1 MTPESLTGVV
11 HRLRVAVDPAAPQRA
26 DADLVRAVA
35 RHRDPVAFADIVRR
49 HGPMVLGTCR
59 RVLRDHADADDAFQA
74 TFLVF
79 LRRAASLRH
88 PERLAGWLFQV
99 AYRTSQKVR
108 AVRLARRGREVELF
122 DLPAGEPPAE
132 FVWRELRP
140 IFDAELARLPDKLR
154 LPAVLCLLE
163 GRSKRDAARTLG
175 WPEGTIAGR
184 LQQAR
189 ELLRRRFAARGLTL
203 STGALAVALFEGA
216 GAVAVPPA
224 LFASTIHGLAA
235 GSASAGAAALADGVV
250 HAMFVTKVKAI
261 TAAVLLTGIVGTGT
275 GVVLTPG
282 PGPGVALADGPVKEK
297 GPAPRDT
304 TEPPLSNDPKLLRN
318 QIEALRTQL
327 EGARS
332 HSDKAAAEADQAK
345 ARLWRVLDQRLTVL
359 RTRVKGAPDP
369 AAEFAALKAEIAA
382 AESELRALTEL
393 PDDAPSKELDRL
405 RKERVELQREL
416 AKQREG
422 AALADLQAKDFR
434 QKNLN
439 LLHQIEM
446 LTIRVRELEQPGRR
460 GEGDAKPAPP
470 GVRGKVIALNQ
481 GSTLAQINIGSDAG
495 LAPGHVLTVF
505 AGSEYKGELTI
516 AAVDPKTAVGKFAPV
531 RRGVEIK
538 KDDSVV
544 TTIASADPDRAA
556 QRARLEAD
564 IAQLRD
570 RKAYTERMVQK
581 GFMTQAQL
589 AADAARLA
597 EAEALLAKFDA
608 APPKGPEPG
617 PTADELAAKL
627 REIDR
632 EKQAREVEALRER
645 LEQMEELLRKGL
657 VTQIDVD
664 AAKVQL
670 FQAEVELRK
679 LAPPP
684 AADARR
690 TELEDRLRKLT
701 AILKQTEVGRDR
713 TLVPEIEFVQA
724 QLRVLQV
731 RFELLGLDAQS
742 DPKVAAQ
749 QKEVQDQIV
758 DLLDR
763 TVALAEQ
770 GYRRGV
776 IPVVELKR
784 TRADAAV
791 TKAELQEAVGR
802 FDRAV
807 GHREAAVKE
816 LDAILQTTQ
825 AGNQQGMISAASLRE
840 ALLAVAEA
848 KANAHRTAL
857 RKELAEIVTL
867 REEDVRALKKR
878 ANTGAA
884 AREEVRRAEQSL
896 AEARARLAEGR

>member
-1 MTPESLTGVV
+1 MTPESLSGVV
-11 HRLRVAVDPAAPQRA
+11 HRLRVAVDPATPQRS
-26 DADLVRAVA
+26 DADLVRTVA
-35 RHRDPVAFADIVRR
+35 RHRDPAAFADIVRR

-59 RVLRDHADADDAFQA
+59 RVLRDHTDADDAFQA

-79 LRRAASLRH
+79 LRRAAALRQ

-132 FVWRELRP
+132 FIWRELRP

-189 ELLRRRFAARGLTL
+189 EVLRRRFAARGLTL

-216 GAVAVPPA
+216 GAVAIPPA
-224 LFASTIHGLAA
+224 LFASTIHGFAA

-250 HAMFVTKVKAI
+250 HAMFVTKVKAL
-261 TAAVLLTGIVGTGT
+261 TAAVLLTGLVGTGT

-304 TEPPLSNDPKLLRN
+304 TEPPLSNDAKLLRN

-332 HSDKAAAEADQAK
+332 HSDRAAAEADQAK
-345 ARLWRVLDQRLTVL
+345 ARLWRGLDQRLTLL
-359 RTRVKGAPDP
+359 RARVKDAPDP
-369 AAEFAALKAEIAA
+369 AAELSALKAEIAA

-393 PDDAPSKELDRL
+393 PDDDAPPKELERL

-416 AKQREG
+416 DKQREG
-422 AALADLQAKDFR
+422 AVLADLQAKNLL
-434 QKNLN
+434 QKNMN
-439 LLHQIEM
+439 LLQQIEM
-446 LTIRVRELEQPGRR
+446 LTLRTRDLEQPGRR
-460 GEGDAKPAPP
+460 GDGDVKPAPP
-470 GVRGKVIALNQ
+470 GVRGKVIEVNPA
-481 GSTLAQINIGSDAG
+481 GLAQINIGSDSG
-495 LAPGHVLTVF
+495 LSPGNVLTVF
-505 AGSEYKGELTI
+505 VGTDYKGDLTI
-516 AAVDPKTAVGKFAPV
+516 TAVDPKTAIGKFTPV

-538 KDDSVV
+538 KDDSVITSV
-544 TTIASADPDRAA
+544 SSAELDKLNRTA
-556 QRARLEAD
+556 QRARLMAD
-564 IAQLRD
+564 IEQWRD

-589 AADAARLA
+589 VADAARLA

-608 APPKGPEPG
+608 ARPPVEK
-617 PTADELAAKL
+617 TADDLAARL

-632 EKQAREVEALRER
+632 EKQTREVEQLRER
-645 LEQMEELLRKGL
+645 LKRMEELFQKGT
-657 VTQIDVD
+657 VTRTDVD

-684 AADARR
+684 AVDARR
-690 TELEDRLRKLT
+690 AELEDRLRKLT
-701 AILKQTEVGRDR
+701 AILERTEEGVKRNV
-713 TLVPEIEFVQA
+713 VPEIELVQA
-724 QLRVLQV
+724 RQRVLQA
-731 RFELLGLDAQS
+731 RIELLRLDARS

-776 IPVVELKR
+776 IPVIELKR

-802 FDRAV
+802 FDQAV

-825 AGNQQGMISAASLRE
+825 VGNQQGMISAAALRE

-857 RKELAEIVTL
+857 RKELAEIVTIREAELAAL
-867 REEDVRALKKR
+867 RPVASKVPASKIRAAERALADAKAK
-878 ANTGAA
+878 
-884 AREEVRRAEQSL
+884 
-896 AEARARLAEGR
+896 LAEGK